1 MTKPRASR
9 GIRVQKKRDFEPQ
22 HLLMHVAEIALEDAQ
37 KKIPGW
43 KNQELVAI
51 TFSALALE
59 ALANS
64 FGSKL
69 VSRWDGFDS
78 SSPIAKLRIICEE
91 LGISPDWS
99 KGHWG
104 TALWLVNFRNKIA
117 HARSQPVKYDKII
130 SDEKFKR
137 TFHDAPP
144 SDLESQVNLG
154 NAKQAVNALTEIK
167 WEFLSKLK
175 VLKPG
180 KHSCLYSD
188 GFSGNTA

>member
-1 MTKPRASR
+1 MNKPKASR
-9 GIRVQKKRDFEPQ
+9 KIRVQKTRDFEPQ
-22 HLLMHVAEIALEDAQ
+22 HLLMHIAATALEDAQ

-69 VSRWDGFDS
+69 VSRWNDFES
-78 SSPIAKLRIICEE
+78 SSPIAKLRIICGE

-104 TALWLVNFRNKIA
+104 TALWLVSFRNKIA
-117 HARSQPVKYDKII
+117 HARPQPVTYDKII
-130 SDEKFKR
+130 SEEKFNR
-137 TFHDAPP
+137 TFHDMPS
-144 SDLESQVNLG
+144 SDLENQVNLG
-154 NAKQAVNALTEIK
+154 NARQAVKAIIEIK
-167 WEFLSKLK
+167 WSFLSKIK
-175 VLKPG
+175 QLKPG
-180 KHSCLYSD
+180 KHSSLYSD

>member
-1 MTKPRASR
+1 MTKPRASK

-22 HLLMHVAEIALEDAQ
+22 HLLMHIAEIALEDAQ

-43 KNQELVAI
+43 KNQEIVAI

-69 VSRWDGFDS
+69 VSRWDDFEN
-78 SSPIAKLRIICEE
+78 SSPIAKLRIICGE

-117 HARSQPVKYDKII
+117 HARPQLVTYDKII
-130 SDEKFKR
+130 SNEKFKR
-137 TFHDAPP
+137 IFHDSPP
-144 SDLESQVNLG
+144 SDLESQVNFG
-154 NAKQAVNALTEIK
+154 NAKQAVNAVTEIK
-167 WEFLSKLK
+167 WDFLSKLK
-175 VLKPG
+175 ALKPG
-180 KHSCLYSD
+180 KHSSLYAGS
-188 GFSGNTA
+188 FSGNAA